1 MSAELLFA
9 TYKCT
14 NCQETISGVR
24 VQCHEPSCQDVMLVL
39 CLQCFASGAEL
50 GPHKNSHPY
59 SFNDPNAI
67 TIFRGKGA
75 FSALEELKLLKA
87 VEHYGF
93 GNWDDISKDIETR
106 SPEEAKDEYISK
118 FLNGTIGKH
127 TWKFEKEQKLTL
139 TDHTT
144 VDDRSIDELQV
155 EKFSESSMEVCT
167 QEHAAQLG
175 YMPYRDDFEREYDV
189 TAEQLVS
196 NLALTSD
203 DDEIESALK
212 LAVVDIYNRRLR
224 ERARKKR
231 IARDYRL
238 IQEFFRKFENGKG
251 KGINQTKDERG
262 LRLSLKNF
270 RQFYSN
276 DAFER
281 LIYSLERERI
291 LRIRLT
297 ELCRYRWNGLTKID
311 ECEHFEKH
319 AAANH
324 HRTSCPFGFGHYKQL
339 ACLSGAN
346 GCYVRHISAGAPK
359 RSHFASRRQNGSS
372 NHINEISAASIG
384 SNGTAKKRRRR
395 KGNKLKFHRPKIH
408 APHRLPQIMR
418 RIIQQQKLLG

>member
-1 MSAELLFA
+1 
-9 TYKCT
+9 
-14 NCQETISGVR
+14 
-24 VQCHEPSCQDVMLVL
+24 
-39 CLQCFASGAEL
+39 
-50 GPHKNSHPY
+50 
-59 SFNDPNAI
+59 
-67 TIFRGKGA
+67 
-75 FSALEELKLLKA
+75 
-87 VEHYGF
+87 
-93 GNWDDISKDIETR
+93 
-106 SPEEAKDEYISK
+106 
-118 FLNGTIGKH
+118 
-127 TWKFEKEQKLTL
+127 
-139 TDHTT
+139 
-144 VDDRSIDELQV
+144 
-155 EKFSESSMEVCT
+155 MEICT

-251 KGINQTKDERG
+251 KSINQTKDERG

-324 HRTSCPFGFGHYKQL
+324 HRTSCPFGFGHYKQVSL
-339 ACLSGAN
+339 NLFMIAAHFLSILLEFFLIERIFWSFEKSADVHDFVCTSAN
-346 GCYVRHISAGAPK
+346 VSRGGIDVVISFFL
-359 RSHFASRRQNGSS
+359 H
-372 NHINEISAASIG
+372 
-384 SNGTAKKRRRR
+384 
-395 KGNKLKFHRPKIH
+395 
-408 APHRLPQIMR
+408 
-418 RIIQQQKLLG
+418 QK